1 MPSPRSPRPW
11 NLLCSS
17 VSAEDAALLLQGMKT
32 CKTVK
37 SQLMSCTLCSTSAP
51 HSMSY
56 KVLNSGLSETS
67 DVDMHEQGDHQ
78 SRARMPSKPLITPQQ
93 RGFIQELAREN
104 WMPMRNRHALGR
116 KFELRP
122 AALPSLRVVQNIVH
136 HYRRTRLGGN
146 DKRKAIVEAVR
157 RAAFNGREDDHDAL
171 TFTSD
176 YEESGMPVV
185 GNGSDARPF
194 LVGMPTKALLRNAVR
209 DPGIFVLHL
218 DATFKLN
225 SVGYPVLVCGIND
238 ASRSFHLL
246 ALFITSQLQ
255 EGH

>member
-11 NLLCSS
+11 NLLCSI

-56 KVLNSGLSETS
+56 KVLKTS

-185 GNGSDARPF
+185 GNGSDSRPF